1 MRHPAAG
8 VTELARVPRRNLV
21 EVRYFDA
28 AEIRTRDLCA
38 RSPPLYHYA
47 KGSPPAVTLLDP
59 EDYTFI
65 C

>member
-28 AEIRTRDLCA
+28 EEIRTRDLCA

-47 KGSPPAVTLLDP
+47 KGSPPEASPSEALM
-59 EDYTFI
+59 YHRNY
-65 C
+65 